1 MNKILT
7 KALSCVLAL
16 LLVVGMVPITA
27 HAADNENWADFAA
40 TAYEGGSGTK
50 DDPYQ
55 IATPEQLAK
64 LAVDTNSGVVG
75 RVPES
80 KDYFILTQNIDL
92 AGKLWTPIGC
102 HMGKNSMSSFC
113 GHFDGNDKTI
123 FNMTVDM
130 RGRGPSDVTP
140 SGLFGSVVAAHSD
153 YTIRNV
159 NIKDATVYA
168 AEKSDTENLN
178 EDVNAAGSLVGT
190 ITASGGSSGN
200 PIIKD
205 CTVSNSKVVGL
216 KMAGGLIG
224 DASYCDISGCK
235 LSGVEVSGDGCTA
248 GLVGYAFLC
257 PISNCTVNATVS
269 GTWSVGGLGGEIRGG
284 QVENCQVS
292 GKVTA
297 TDWRCGGFVGYM
309 EAWNTDGLTFKNCTT
324 EAAVESKVSE
334 WEPKV
339 GSFAGDIV
347 SVSEMSECVALG
359 EVTYSHASKAT
370 IGKFAGVAT
379 SDLNITDCKYNNQYN
394 KDLNV
399 IGNDTVYDA
408 AKIGPYYAEYDK
420 VDAAI
425 AEVSNYNENL
435 YKNFQAV
442 TDAVNAVERD
452 KKADEQAVVDGYA
465 ATIKAALA
473 ALEYKDADYS
483 AVDAAIAEASK
494 LNKDDYKDFS
504 AVTNAINA
512 VERGKNITEQSTV
525 DGYASAIKA
534 AIAGLESKTSTVTTT
549 GPKIIEGANQKVEQ
563 GKEAAFRSSAEL
575 RDFVKVL
582 LDGVEVARNN
592 YTLKEG
598 STIVIFTEEFMKTL
612 SVGTHTLSI
621 VSTTGAA
628 DTQFTIT
635 QSQAQVSTPAEV
647 VKAPKTGDDSVA
659 FLWMAMLLAS
669 AGGVYL
675 LNTKRKQSVR

>member
-40 TAYEGGSGTK
+40 AAYEGGSGTK

-64 LAVDTNSGVVG
+64 LAVDTNSRVVG
-75 RVPES
+75 VVPES

-92 AGKLWTPIGC
+92 AGKLWTPIGS
-102 HMGKNSMSSFC
+102 HMGNNSMSSFC

-130 RGRGPSDVTP
+130 RGRTPGGVTP
-140 SGLFGSVVAAHSD
+140 SGLFGAVTAAHSD

-168 AEKSDTENLN
+168 AKSRDTSLN
-178 EDVNAAGSLVGT
+178 EDANAAGTLVGT
-190 ITASGGSSGN
+190 IAALGGGSGN

-216 KMAGGLIG
+216 AMAGGLIG
-224 DASYCDISGCK
+224 NASYCDISGCK
-235 LSGVEVSGDGCTA
+235 LSGVEVTGNGRTA
-248 GLVGYAFLC
+248 GLVGNAFLC
-257 PISNCTVNATVS
+257 PISNCNVNATAS
-269 GTWSVGGLGGEIRGG
+269 GTWSVGGFGGVIWGG
-284 QVENCQVS
+284 QIENCQVS

-297 TDWRCGGFVGYM
+297 TDWNCGGFAGYM
-309 EAWNTDGLTFKNCTT
+309 EAHDTEGLTLKNCTT

-334 WEPKV
+334 WEPRV
-339 GSFAGDIV
+339 GSFAGHIF

-359 EVTYSHASKAT
+359 EVTYSHASKDT
-370 IGKFAGVAT
+370 IGKFAGVAK

-394 KDLNV
+394 KDLDV
-399 IGNDTVYDA
+399 IGNGTVYDA

-635 QSQAQVSTPAEV
+635 QSQASTPAEV

-669 AGGVYL
+669 ASGVYL
-675 LNTKRKQSVR
+675 LSTKRKQSVR